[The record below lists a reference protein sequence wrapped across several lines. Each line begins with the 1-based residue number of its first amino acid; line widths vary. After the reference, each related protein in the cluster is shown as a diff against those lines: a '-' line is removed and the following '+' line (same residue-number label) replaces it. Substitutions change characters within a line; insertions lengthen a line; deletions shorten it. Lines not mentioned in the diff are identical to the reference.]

1 MKNKYLFLCNIFLCF
16 ILFLISFMFVGCRSE
31 ELQIAE
37 QNLNLTV
44 EEVFTN
50 AVVLSWSGNSPY
62 SEYVVFVSETDDIA
76 AAKQVAVGENT
87 KVAIGDLAPYTTYY
101 FWVAVQRFSGVSDTS
116 NMVSATTLV
125 DGPTSAKIEF
135 NNTDLIISFN
145 KAQSATGYNI
155 YYNTNSVMDLDKK
168 VSVSPDNL
176 TYKNGLYSYKMTNQ
190 ASSDGM
196 YFTWVTGTADD
207 SESSNF
213 AIAFKRK
220 GIPEYQFYIEEK
232 ESGYVTLDTN
242 GTNATL
248 LKINFDSGN
257 ISDSKAGKVTSSVE
271 EESLFDCP
279 VFYLNGTKVPRGLI
293 VDENDLVDSSKVIR
307 LDHKPSK
314 ENIFKKSNLSMRKS
328 SRGISSRSSSDFE
341 SYNVG
346 DTRSFWIDVGTN
358 NSNQTKFEL
367 ISATLKVEGD
377 YGYIWVANSNYDNDS
392 SFNEDNYL
400 KLSQLQIL
408 SDTFDKMFQAE
419 TAIFG
424 KTYKEQYDEMWDYG
438 LITPKEKISILIFD
452 IGSDFAENQNSG
464 ILGYFWSKDMLPDDY
479 TFTPEFEW
487 LRSNEDEIFYMDVHF
502 LDKFPNLALGTL
514 VHEFQHM
521 LHFVN
526 KTVKFSDGES
536 MSETWY
542 DEMLSLLTED
552 LFSKELNVELS
563 EMMDVYI
570 KSFMADY
577 SSKGLTSWYNDNL
590 SYGYSYL
597 MGAFVARN
605 YGDGIEVVREIA
617 SNEYFNI
624 ESIVEA
630 IQTVTDDSY
639 FTEETLFKDFSRAL
653 CYPEGMIEENLV
665 NATIWDIRHFG
676 VEKETSIYELDS
688 NYNIEFDIYL
698 EPIIFS
704 DYSFVAKDSSGQ
716 IVTILGPYQYPRDD
730 KYNSE
735 NVIYGKGIILQD
747 LGVHKGT
754 VNYYYTKPKSPNIK
768 EYFVIQ

>member
-1 MKNKYLFLCNIFLCF
+1 MKKNIYLCVIFFLCLFLAP
-16 ILFLISFMFVGCRSE
+16 ISFISLGCGYSGSSYVPP
-31 ELQIAE
+31 Q
-37 QNLNLTV
+37 NLTV

-50 AVVLSWSGNSPY
+50 AVVLSWSGNSRY
-62 SEYVVFVSETDDIA
+62 SEYVVFVSETDDFA
-76 AAKQVAVGENT
+76 AAKQVVVGENT
-87 KVAIGDLAPYTTYY
+87 KVAIGDLTPYTTYY
-101 FWVAVQRFSGVSDTS
+101 FWVAVQGFSGVSDTS

-213 AIAFKRK
+213 ATAFKRK

-248 LKINFDSGN
+248 LKINLDAGN

-328 SRGISSRSSSDFE
+328 SRGISPRSSSDFE
-341 SYNVG
+341 TYDVG

-377 YGYIWVANSNYDNDS
+377 YGYIWVANSNYDNAS
-392 SFNEDNYL
+392 ASNEDNYL

-464 ILGYFWSKDMLPDDY
+464 ILGYFWSKDMLYDED
-479 TFTPEFEW
+479 TFTYEFEW

-552 LFSKELNVELS
+552 LFAKELNVELS

-570 KSFMADY
+570 KSFMTDY

-605 YGDGIEVVREIA
+605 YGDGIEVVKEIA

-639 FTEETLFKDFSRAL
+639 FTEETLFKDFARAL

-676 VEKETSIYELDS
+676 VEKETSIYKLDS

-716 IVTILGPYQYPRDD
+716 VVTILGPYQYPRDD

-735 NVIYGKGIILQD
+735 NVIYGKGIILRE
-747 LGVHKGT
+747 LGVYDDT
-754 VNYYYTKPKSPNIK
+754 SSFFYIEPTDSNIK

>member
-1 MKNKYLFLCNIFLCF
+1 MKKKYLSLCNIFLCSF
-16 ILFLISFMFVGCRSE
+16 LALISFISIGCGYSGASYGPP
-31 ELQIAE
+31 Q
-37 QNLNLTV
+37 NLTV

-50 AVVLSWSGNSPY
+50 AVVLSWSGNSRY

-76 AAKQVAVGENT
+76 AAKQVVVGENT

-101 FWVAVQRFSGVSDTS
+101 FWVAVQGFSGVSDTS

-213 AIAFKRK
+213 ATAFKRK

-248 LKINFDSGN
+248 LKINLDAGN

-307 LDHKPSK
+307 LEHKPSK
-314 ENIFKKSNLSMRKS
+314 ENIFKKSNLYMRKS

-341 SYNVG
+341 TYDVG

-358 NSNQTKFEL
+358 NSNQTKFER

-392 SFNEDNYL
+392 SSNEDNYL

-552 LFSKELNVELS
+552 LFAKELNVDLS

-639 FTEETLFKDFSRAL
+639 FTEETLFKDFARAL

-688 NYNIEFDIYL
+688 DYNIDFDIYL

-735 NVIYGKGIILQD
+735 NVIYGKGIILRE
-747 LGVHKGT
+747 LGVYDDT
-754 VNYYYTKPKSPNIK
+754 SSFFYIEPTDSNIK

>member
-1 MKNKYLFLCNIFLCF
+1 MKKKYLSLCNIFLCSF
-16 ILFLISFMFVGCRSE
+16 LTLISFISIGCGYSGASYGPP
-31 ELQIAE
+31 Q
-37 QNLNLTV
+37 NLTV
-44 EEVFTN
+44 EEIFTN
-50 AVVLSWSGNSPY
+50 AVVLSWRGNNSYSG
-62 SEYVVFVSETDDIA
+62 YVVYVSTTDNITDAI
-76 AAKQVAVGENT
+76 QVAVGENT

-101 FWVAVQRFSGVSDTS
+101 FWVAVQGFSGVSDTS

-213 AIAFKRK
+213 ATAFKRK

-257 ISDSKAGKVTSSVE
+257 ISDSKAGKVTSSIE
-271 EESLFDCP
+271 EELLFDCP

-307 LDHKPSK
+307 LEHKPSK
-314 ENIFKKSNLSMRKS
+314 ENIFKKSNLYMKKS

-341 SYNVG
+341 TYDVG

-358 NSNQTKFEL
+358 NSNQTKFER

-377 YGYIWVANSNYDNDS
+377 YGYIWVANSNYDNAS
-392 SFNEDNYL
+392 SSNEDNYL

-408 SDTFDKMFQAE
+408 SDTFDKMFEAE

-464 ILGYFWSKDMLPDDY
+464 ILGYFWSKDMLYDED
-479 TFTPEFEW
+479 TFTYEFEW

-552 LFSKELNVELS
+552 LFAKELNVELS

-570 KSFMADY
+570 KSFMTDY

-630 IQTVTDDSY
+630 IQTVTDDPY
-639 FTEETLFKDFSRAL
+639 FTEETLFKDFARAL

>member
-1 MKNKYLFLCNIFLCF
+1 MKKISLCNAFF
-16 ILFLISFMFVGCRSE
+16 VTILTLISIMFVGCGYTSIGSQE
-31 ELQIAE
+31 PPQ
-37 QNLNLTV
+37 NLTV
-44 EEVFTN
+44 EDVFSN
-50 AVVLSWSGNSPY
+50 AVVLSWRGNNSYSG
-62 SEYVVFVSETDDIA
+62 YVVYVSTTDNITDAI
-76 AAKQVAVGENT
+76 QVSVGENT
-87 KVAIGDLAPYTTYY
+87 KVAIGDLTPFTTYY
-101 FWVAVQRFSGVSDTS
+101 FWVAGELYSGVGDPSS
-116 NMVSATTLV
+116 MVSATTLV
-125 DGPTSAKIEF
+125 GGPTSAKIEF
-135 NNTDLIISFN
+135 DSNNLVVYFN
-145 KAQSATGYNI
+145 KAPSATGYNI

-196 YFTWVTGTADD
+196 YFAWVTGTAEN
-207 SESSNF
+207 SESSTF
-213 AIAFKRK
+213 ATAFKRK
-220 GIPEYQFYIEEK
+220 GVPEYQFYIGEK
-232 ESGYVTLDTN
+232 TTGVVSLNID

-248 LKINFDSGN
+248 LKINLDSGN

-307 LDHKPSK
+307 LEHKPSK
-314 ENIFKKSNLSMRKS
+314 ENIFKKSNLYMKKS

-341 SYNVG
+341 TYDVG

-358 NSNQTKFEL
+358 NSNQTKFER

-377 YGYIWVANSNYDNDS
+377 YGYIWVANSNYDNYS
-392 SFNEDNYL
+392 SSNEDNYL
-400 KLSQLQIL
+400 KLSQLQTL

-452 IGSDFAENQNSG
+452 IGNDFTARQKTG

-479 TFTPEFEW
+479 TYTQELGN

-526 KTVKFSDGES
+526 KTVKFSDGET

-639 FTEETLFKDFSRAL
+639 FTEETLFKDFARAL
-653 CYPEGMIEENLV
+653 CYPEGMLGANLS
-665 NATIWDIRHFG
+665 NATLWDIRHFG

-688 NYNIEFDIYL
+688 DYNINFDIYL

-704 DYSFVAKDSSGQ
+704 DYSFVVQDPSGQ
-716 IVTILGPYQYPRDD
+716 VVTILGPYQYPRNNTF
-730 KYNSE
+730 NS
-735 NVIYGKGIILQD
+735 NSVIYGKGIILQD

>member
-1 MKNKYLFLCNIFLCF
+1 MKKKYLSLCNIFLCSF
-16 ILFLISFMFVGCRSE
+16 LALISFISIGCGYSGASYGPP
-31 ELQIAE
+31 Q
-37 QNLNLTV
+37 NLTV

-50 AVVLSWSGNSPY
+50 AVVLSWSGNSRY

-76 AAKQVAVGENT
+76 AAKQVVVGENT

-101 FWVAVQRFSGVSDTS
+101 FWVAVQGFSGVSDTS

-125 DGPTSAKIEF
+125 YGPTSAKIEF

-213 AIAFKRK
+213 ATAFKRK

-248 LKINFDSGN
+248 LKINLDAGN

-307 LDHKPSK
+307 LEHKPSK
-314 ENIFKKSNLSMRKS
+314 ENIFKKSNLYMRKS

-341 SYNVG
+341 TYDVG

-358 NSNQTKFEL
+358 NSNQTKFER

-392 SFNEDNYL
+392 SSNEDNYL

-552 LFSKELNVELS
+552 LFAKELNVDLS

-639 FTEETLFKDFSRAL
+639 FTEETLFKDFARAL

-688 NYNIEFDIYL
+688 DYNIDFDIYL

-735 NVIYGKGIILQD
+735 NVIYGKGIILRE
-747 LGVHKGT
+747 LGVYDDT
-754 VNYYYTKPKSPNIK
+754 SSFFYIEPTDSNIK

>member
-1 MKNKYLFLCNIFLCF
+1 MIH
-16 ILFLISFMFVGCRSE
+16 
-31 ELQIAE
+31 
-37 QNLNLTV
+37 LTW
-44 EEVFTN
+44 
-50 AVVLSWSGNSPY
+50 L
-62 SEYVVFVSETDDIA
+62 
-76 AAKQVAVGENT
+76 
-87 KVAIGDLAPYTTYY
+87 
-101 FWVAVQRFSGVSDTS
+101 VQ
-116 NMVSATTLV
+116 L
-125 DGPTSAKIEF
+125 
-135 NNTDLIISFN
+135 ISFN
-145 KAQSATGYNI
+145 KAQFATGYNI

-196 YFTWVTGTADD
+196 YFTWVTGTAEN

-213 AIAFKRK
+213 ATAFKRK
-220 GIPEYQFYIEEK
+220 GIPEYQFYIGEK
-232 ESGYVTLDTN
+232 TTGAVSLNID

-248 LKINFDSGN
+248 LKINLDAGN

-279 VFYLNGTKVPRGLI
+279 VFYLNGTKVPRCLI

-307 LDHKPSK
+307 LEHKPSK

-328 SRGISSRSSSDFE
+328 SRGISPRSSSDFE
-341 SYNVG
+341 TYDVG

-358 NSNQTKFEL
+358 NSNQTKFER

-377 YGYIWVANSNYDNDS
+377 YGYIWVANSNYDDAS
-392 SFNEDNYL
+392 SSNEDNYL

-464 ILGYFWSKDMLPDDY
+464 ILGYFWSKDMLYDED
-479 TFTPEFEW
+479 TFTYEFEW

-605 YGDGIEVVREIA
+605 YGDGIEVVKEIA

-639 FTEETLFKDFSRAL
+639 FTEETLFLMPA
-653 CYPEGMIEENLV
+653 
-665 NATIWDIRHFG
+665 
-676 VEKETSIYELDS
+676 
-688 NYNIEFDIYL
+688 
-698 EPIIFS
+698 
-704 DYSFVAKDSSGQ
+704 
-716 IVTILGPYQYPRDD
+716 
-730 KYNSE
+730 
-735 NVIYGKGIILQD
+735 
-747 LGVHKGT
+747 
-754 VNYYYTKPKSPNIK
+754 
-768 EYFVIQ
+768 

>member
-1 MKNKYLFLCNIFLCF
+1 MKKKYLSLCNIFLCSF
-16 ILFLISFMFVGCRSE
+16 LALISFISIGCGYSGASYGPP
-31 ELQIAE
+31 Q
-37 QNLNLTV
+37 NLTV

-50 AVVLSWSGNSPY
+50 AVVLSWSGNSRY
-62 SEYVVFVSETDDIA
+62 SEYVVFVSETDDFA
-76 AAKQVAVGENT
+76 AAKQVVVGENT
-87 KVAIGDLAPYTTYY
+87 KVAIGDLTPYTTYY
-101 FWVAVQRFSGVSDTS
+101 FWVAVQGFSGVSDTS

-135 NNTDLIISFN
+135 NNTDLIIYFN

-213 AIAFKRK
+213 ATAFKRK

-248 LKINFDSGN
+248 LKINLDAGN

-307 LDHKPSK
+307 LEHKPSK
-314 ENIFKKSNLSMRKS
+314 ENIFKKSNLYMKKS

-341 SYNVG
+341 TYDVG

-358 NSNQTKFEL
+358 NSNQTKFER

-377 YGYIWVANSNYDNDS
+377 YGYIWVANSNYDNYS
-392 SFNEDNYL
+392 SSNEDNYL

-552 LFSKELNVELS
+552 LFSEELNVELS

-639 FTEETLFKDFSRAL
+639 FTEETLFKDFARAL

-688 NYNIEFDIYL
+688 NYNIDFDIYL

-735 NVIYGKGIILQD
+735 NVIYGKGIILRE
-747 LGVHKGT
+747 LGVYDDT
-754 VNYYYTKPKSPNIK
+754 SSFFYIEPTDSNIK

>member
-1 MKNKYLFLCNIFLCF
+1 MKKNSLCNAFF
-16 ILFLISFMFVGCRSE
+16 VTILTLISIMFVGCGYTSIGSQE
-31 ELQIAE
+31 PPQ
-37 QNLNLTV
+37 NLTV
-44 EEVFTN
+44 EDVFSN
-50 AVVLSWSGNSPY
+50 AVVLSWRGNNSYSG
-62 SEYVVFVSETDDIA
+62 YVVYVSTTDNITDAI
-76 AAKQVAVGENT
+76 QVSVGENT
-87 KVAIGDLAPYTTYY
+87 KVAIGDLTPFTTYY
-101 FWVAVQRFSGVSDTS
+101 FWVAGELYSGVGDPSS
-116 NMVSATTLV
+116 MVSATTLV
-125 DGPTSAKIEF
+125 GGPTSAKIEF
-135 NNTDLIISFN
+135 DSNNLVVYFN
-145 KAQSATGYNI
+145 KAPSATGYNI

-196 YFTWVTGTADD
+196 YFTWVTGTAEN
-207 SESSNF
+207 SESSTF
-213 AIAFKRK
+213 ATAFKRK
-220 GIPEYQFYIEEK
+220 GVPEYQFYIGEK
-232 ESGYVTLDTN
+232 TTGAVSLNID

-248 LKINFDSGN
+248 LKINLDAGN
-257 ISDSKAGKVTSSVE
+257 ISDSKAGKVTSSSIE
-271 EESLFDCP
+271 EELLFDCP

-307 LDHKPSK
+307 LEHKPSK
-314 ENIFKKSNLSMRKS
+314 ENIFKKSNLYMKKS

-341 SYNVG
+341 TYDVG

-358 NSNQTKFEL
+358 NSNQTKFER

-377 YGYIWVANSNYDNDS
+377 YGYIWVANSNYDNYS
-392 SFNEDNYL
+392 SSNEDNYL
-400 KLSQLQIL
+400 KLSQLQTL

-438 LITPKEKISILIFD
+438 LITPKEKISILLFD
-452 IGSDFAENQNSG
+452 IGNDFTARQKTG

-605 YGDGIEVVREIA
+605 YGDGIEVVKEIA

-639 FTEETLFKDFSRAL
+639 FTEETLFKDFARAL
-653 CYPEGMIEENLV
+653 CYPEGMLGANLS
-665 NATIWDIRHFG
+665 NATLWDIRHFG

-688 NYNIEFDIYL
+688 NYNINFDIYL

-704 DYSFVAKDSSGQ
+704 DYSFVVQDPSGKV
-716 IVTILGPYQYPRDD
+716 VTILGPYQYPRNNTF
-730 KYNSE
+730 NS
-735 NVIYGKGIILQD
+735 NSVIYGKGIILQD

>member
-1 MKNKYLFLCNIFLCF
+1 MKKNSLCNAFF
-16 ILFLISFMFVGCRSE
+16 VTILTLISIMFVGCGYASIGSQE
-31 ELQIAE
+31 PPQ
-37 QNLNLTV
+37 NLTV
-44 EEVFTN
+44 EDVFSN
-50 AVVLSWSGNSPY
+50 AVVLSWRGNNSYSG
-62 SEYVVFVSETDDIA
+62 YVVYVSTTDNITDAI
-76 AAKQVAVGENT
+76 QVAVGENT
-87 KVAIGDLAPYTTYY
+87 KVAIGDLTPFTTYY
-101 FWVAVQRFSGVSDTS
+101 FWVAGELYSGVGDPSS
-116 NMVSATTLV
+116 MVSATTLV
-125 DGPTSAKIEF
+125 GGPTSAKMEF
-135 NNTDLIISFN
+135 DSNNLVVYFN

-168 VSVSPDNL
+168 VSVSLDNL

-190 ASSDGM
+190 ASADGM
-196 YFTWVTGTADD
+196 YFAWVTGTAEN
-207 SESSNF
+207 SESSTF
-213 AIAFKRK
+213 ATAFKRK
-220 GIPEYQFYIEEK
+220 GVPEYQFYIGEK
-232 ESGYVTLDTN
+232 TTGAVSLNID

-248 LKINFDSGN
+248 LKINLDAGN
-257 ISDSKAGKVTSSVE
+257 ISDSKAGKVTSSSIE
-271 EESLFDCP
+271 EELLFDCP

-307 LDHKPSK
+307 LEHKPSK
-314 ENIFKKSNLSMRKS
+314 ENIFKKSNLYMKKS

-341 SYNVG
+341 TYDVG

-358 NSNQTKFEL
+358 NSNQTKFER

-377 YGYIWVANSNYDNDS
+377 YGYIWVANSNYDNYS
-392 SFNEDNYL
+392 SSNEDNYL
-400 KLSQLQIL
+400 KLSQLQTL

-452 IGSDFAENQNSG
+452 IGNDFTARQKTG

-479 TFTPEFEW
+479 TYTYELGN

-605 YGDGIEVVREIA
+605 YGDGIEVVKEIA

-639 FTEETLFKDFSRAL
+639 FTEETLFKDFARAL
-653 CYPEGMIEENLV
+653 CYPEGMLGANLS
-665 NATIWDIRHFG
+665 NATLWDIRHFG

-688 NYNIEFDIYL
+688 NYNIVFDIYL

-704 DYSFVAKDSSGQ
+704 DYSFVVQDPSGQ
-716 IVTILGPYQYPRDD
+716 VVTILGPYQYPRNNTF
-730 KYNSE
+730 NS
-735 NVIYGKGIILQD
+735 NSVIYGKGIILQD

>member
-1 MKNKYLFLCNIFLCF
+1 MKKNSLCNAFF
-16 ILFLISFMFVGCRSE
+16 VTILTLISIMFVGCGYESIGSQE
-31 ELQIAE
+31 PPQ
-37 QNLNLTV
+37 NLTV
-44 EEVFTN
+44 EDVFSN
-50 AVVLSWSGNSPY
+50 AIVLSWRGNNSYSG
-62 SEYVVFVSETDDIA
+62 YVVYVSTTDNITDAI
-76 AAKQVAVGENT
+76 QVAVGENT
-87 KVAIGDLAPYTTYY
+87 KVAIGDLTPFTTYY
-101 FWVAVQRFSGVSDTS
+101 FWVAGELYSGVGDPSS
-116 NMVSATTLV
+116 MVSATTLV
-125 DGPTSAKIEF
+125 GGPTSAKIEF
-135 NNTDLIISFN
+135 DSNNLVVYFN
-145 KAQSATGYNI
+145 KAPSATGYNI

-168 VSVSPDNL
+168 VSVSLDNL
-176 TYKNGLYSYKMTNQ
+176 TYKSGLYSYKITNQ
-190 ASSDGM
+190 ASAEGM
-196 YFTWVTGTADD
+196 YFAWVTGTAED
-207 SESSNF
+207 SESSTF
-213 AIAFKRK
+213 ATAFKRK
-220 GIPEYQFYIEEK
+220 GVPEYQFYIGEK
-232 ESGYVTLDTN
+232 TTGAVSLNID

-248 LKINFDSGN
+248 LKINLDAGN

-271 EESLFDCP
+271 EELLFDCP

-307 LDHKPSK
+307 LEHKPSK
-314 ENIFKKSNLSMRKS
+314 ENIFKKSNLYMKKS

-341 SYNVG
+341 TYDVG

-358 NSNQTKFEL
+358 NSNQTKFER

-377 YGYIWVANSNYDNDS
+377 YGYIWVANSNYDNYS
-392 SFNEDNYL
+392 SSNEDNYL
-400 KLSQLQIL
+400 KLSQLQTL

-452 IGSDFAENQNSG
+452 IGNDFTARQKTG

-479 TFTPEFEW
+479 TYTYELGN

-552 LFSKELNVELS
+552 LFAKELNVELS

-605 YGDGIEVVREIA
+605 YGDGIEVVKEIA

-639 FTEETLFKDFSRAL
+639 FTEETLFKDFARAL
-653 CYPEGMIEENLV
+653 CYPEGMLGANLS
-665 NATIWDIRHFG
+665 NATLWDIRHFG

-688 NYNIEFDIYL
+688 NYNINFDIYL

-704 DYSFVAKDSSGQ
+704 DYSFVVQDPSGKV
-716 IVTILGPYQYPRDD
+716 VTILGPYQYPRNNTF
-730 KYNSE
+730 NS
-735 NVIYGKGIILQD
+735 NSVIYGKGIILQD
-747 LGVHKGT
+747 LGVHNGT

>member
-1 MKNKYLFLCNIFLCF
+1 MKKKYLSLCNIFLC
-16 ILFLISFMFVGCRSE
+16 LFLALISFISIGCGYSGSSYGPP
-31 ELQIAE
+31 Q
-37 QNLNLTV
+37 NLTV

-220 GIPEYQFYIEEK
+220 GIPEYQFNIEEK

-248 LKINFDSGN
+248 LKINLDAEN

-307 LDHKPSK
+307 LEHKPSK

-341 SYNVG
+341 TYDVG
-346 DTRSFWIDVGTN
+346 DTRSFWIDVGAN
-358 NSNQTKFEL
+358 NSNQTKFER

-392 SFNEDNYL
+392 SSNCDNYL

-464 ILGYFWSKDMLPDDY
+464 ILGYFWSKDMLYDED
-479 TFTPEFEW
+479 TFTYEFEW

-552 LFSKELNVELS
+552 LFAKELNVDLS

-639 FTEETLFKDFSRAL
+639 FTEETLFKDFARAL
-653 CYPEGMIEENLV
+653 CYPEGMLGANLS
-665 NATIWDIRHFG
+665 NATLWDIRHFG

-704 DYSFVAKDSSGQ
+704 DYSFVVKDSSGQ
-716 IVTILGPYQYPRDD
+716 VVTILGPYQYPRDD

-735 NVIYGKGIILQD
+735 NVIYGKGIILRE
-747 LGVHKGT
+747 LGVYDDT
-754 VNYYYTKPKSPNIK
+754 SSFFYIEPTDSNIK

>member
-1 MKNKYLFLCNIFLCF
+1 MKKNSLCNAFF
-16 ILFLISFMFVGCRSE
+16 VTILTLISIMFVGCGYASIGSQE
-31 ELQIAE
+31 PPQ
-37 QNLNLTV
+37 NLTV
-44 EEVFTN
+44 EDVFSN
-50 AVVLSWSGNSPY
+50 AVVLSWRGNNSYSG
-62 SEYVVFVSETDDIA
+62 YVVYVSTTDNITDAI
-76 AAKQVAVGENT
+76 QVAVGENT
-87 KVAIGDLAPYTTYY
+87 KVAIGDLTPFTTYY
-101 FWVAVQRFSGVSDTS
+101 FWVAGELYSGVGDPSS
-116 NMVSATTLV
+116 MVSATTLV
-125 DGPTSAKIEF
+125 GGPTSAKIEF
-135 NNTDLIISFN
+135 DSNNLVVYFN
-145 KAQSATGYNI
+145 KAPSATGYNI

-168 VSVSPDNL
+168 VSVSLDNL
-176 TYKNGLYSYKMTNQ
+176 TYKNGLYSYKITNQ
-190 ASSDGM
+190 ASADGM
-196 YFTWVTGTADD
+196 YFAWVTGTAEN
-207 SESSNF
+207 SESSTF
-213 AIAFKRK
+213 ATAFKRK
-220 GIPEYQFYIEEK
+220 GVPEYQFYIGEK
-232 ESGYVTLDTN
+232 TTGAVSLNID

-248 LKINFDSGN
+248 LKINLDSGN
-257 ISDSKAGKVTSSVE
+257 ISDSKAGKVTSSID

-307 LDHKPSK
+307 LEHKPSK
-314 ENIFKKSNLSMRKS
+314 ENIFKKSNLYMKKS

-341 SYNVG
+341 SYDVG

-358 NSNQTKFEL
+358 NSNQTKFER

-377 YGYIWVANSNYDNDS
+377 YGYIWVANSNYDNYS
-392 SFNEDNYL
+392 SSNEDNYL
-400 KLSQLQIL
+400 KLSQLQTL

-452 IGSDFAENQNSG
+452 IGNDFTARQKTG

-479 TFTPEFEW
+479 TYTYELGD

-639 FTEETLFKDFSRAL
+639 FTEETLFKDFARAL
-653 CYPEGMIEENLV
+653 CYPEGMLGANLS
-665 NATIWDIRHFG
+665 NATLWDIRHFG

-688 NYNIEFDIYL
+688 NYNIVFDIYL

-704 DYSFVAKDSSGQ
+704 DYSFVVQDPSGKV
-716 IVTILGPYQYPRDD
+716 VTILGPYQYPRNNTF
-730 KYNSE
+730 NS
-735 NVIYGKGIILQD
+735 NSVIYGKGIILQD
-747 LGVHKGT
+747 LGVHNGT

>member
-1 MKNKYLFLCNIFLCF
+1 MKKKYLSLCNIFLCSF
-16 ILFLISFMFVGCRSE
+16 LALISFISIGCGYSGASYGPP
-31 ELQIAE
+31 Q
-37 QNLNLTV
+37 NLTV

-50 AVVLSWSGNSPY
+50 AVVLSWSGNSRY

-76 AAKQVAVGENT
+76 AAKQVVVGENT

-101 FWVAVQRFSGVSDTS
+101 FWVAVQGFSGVSDTS

-213 AIAFKRK
+213 ATAFKRK

-248 LKINFDSGN
+248 LKINLDAGN

-307 LDHKPSK
+307 LEHKPSK
-314 ENIFKKSNLSMRKS
+314 ENIFKKSNLYMRKS

-341 SYNVG
+341 TYDVG

-358 NSNQTKFEL
+358 NSNQTKFER

-377 YGYIWVANSNYDNDS
+377 YGYIWVANSNYDSDS
-392 SFNEDNYL
+392 SSNEDNYL

-552 LFSKELNVELS
+552 LFAKELNVDLS

-639 FTEETLFKDFSRAL
+639 FTEETLFKDFARAL

-688 NYNIEFDIYL
+688 DYNIDFDIYL

-735 NVIYGKGIILQD
+735 NVIYGKGIILRE
-747 LGVHKGT
+747 LGVYDDT
-754 VNYYYTKPKSPNIK
+754 SSFFYIEPTDSNIK

>member
-1 MKNKYLFLCNIFLCF
+1 MKKNSLCNVFF
-16 ILFLISFMFVGCRSE
+16 VTILTLISIMFVGCGYASIGSQE
-31 ELQIAE
+31 PPQ
-37 QNLNLTV
+37 NLTV
-44 EEVFTN
+44 EDVFSN
-50 AVVLSWSGNSPY
+50 AVVLSWRGNNSYSG
-62 SEYVVFVSETDDIA
+62 YVVYVSTTDNITEA
-76 AAKQVAVGENT
+76 IQVAVGENT
-87 KVAIGDLAPYTTYY
+87 KVAIGDLTPLTTYY
-101 FWVAVQRFSGVSDTS
+101 FWVAGELYSGVGDPSS
-116 NMVSATTLV
+116 MVSATTLV
-125 DGPTSAKIEF
+125 GGPTSAKIEF
-135 NNTDLIISFN
+135 DSNNLVVYFN
-145 KAQSATGYNI
+145 KAPSATGYNI

-168 VSVSPDNL
+168 VSVSSDNL

-196 YFTWVTGTADD
+196 YFAWVTGTAEN
-207 SESSNF
+207 SESSTF
-213 AIAFKRK
+213 ATAFKRK
-220 GIPEYQFYIEEK
+220 GVPEYQFYIGEK
-232 ESGYVTLDTN
+232 TTGAVSLNID

-248 LKINFDSGN
+248 LKINLDSGN
-257 ISDSKAGKVTSSVE
+257 ISDSKAGKVTSSIE

-307 LDHKPSK
+307 LEHKPSK
-314 ENIFKKSNLSMRKS
+314 ENIFKKSNLYMKKS

-341 SYNVG
+341 TYDVG

-358 NSNQTKFEL
+358 NSNQTKFER

-377 YGYIWVANSNYDNDS
+377 YGYIWVANSNYDNYS
-392 SFNEDNYL
+392 SSNEDNCL
-400 KLSQLQIL
+400 KLSQLQTL

-452 IGSDFAENQNSG
+452 IGNDFTARQKTG

-479 TFTPEFEW
+479 TYTYELGN

-605 YGDGIEVVREIA
+605 YGDGIEVVKEIA

-639 FTEETLFKDFSRAL
+639 FTEETLFKDFARAF
-653 CYPEGMIEENLV
+653 CYPEGMLGANLS
-665 NATIWDIRHFG
+665 NATLWDIRHFG

-688 NYNIEFDIYL
+688 NYNINFDIYL

-704 DYSFVAKDSSGQ
+704 DYSFVVQDPSGKV
-716 IVTILGPYQYPRDD
+716 VTILGPYQYPRNNTF
-730 KYNSE
+730 NS
-735 NVIYGKGIILQD
+735 NSVIYGKGIILQD